1 MQNNI
6 TNMIIPD
13 FILKRLYVTGSLRQH
28 ADGIAFD
35 IVNSLGPGI
44 LTGIHSIKVGPLEF
58 LAEQIQLVM
67 NDITLAAHEIST
79 DNPAK
84 FSLNQTGT
92 CVLKGAQLPVGEA
105 VTVVVDLISKE
116 AGKVVISIK
125 DQLKAA

>member
-1 MQNNI
+1 
-6 TNMIIPD
+6 MIIPD
-13 FILKRLYVTGSLRQH
+13 FILKRLYVAGSLRQYG
-28 ADGIAFD
+28 DGIAFD

-44 LTGIHSIKVGPLEF
+44 LTGIQSIKIGSLEF

-67 NDITLAAHEIST
+67 DDITLAAHEISAN
-79 DNPAK
+79 NPAK
-84 FSLNQTGT
+84 FSLHQTGT
-92 CVLKGAQLPVGEA
+92 CVLKGAQIPVGQA